1 MPTSCMICV
10 CVCVCVCVRARAC
23 VGSVNRR
30 MSLQTCAVTY
40 IQISENTVYVFSFNK
55 SFYAVTLTGFIE

>member
-1 MPTSCMICV
+1 
-10 CVCVCVCVRARAC
+10 VCVRARAC